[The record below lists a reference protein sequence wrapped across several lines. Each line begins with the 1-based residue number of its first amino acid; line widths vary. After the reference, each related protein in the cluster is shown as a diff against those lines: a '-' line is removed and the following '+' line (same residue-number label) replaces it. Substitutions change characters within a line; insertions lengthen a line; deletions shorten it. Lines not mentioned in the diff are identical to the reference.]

1 MWQGGLAVKRI
12 TLFVISLLLF
22 STAGAFAQKL
32 ENESELYPK
41 TVPISH
47 IYNNTNG
54 FRIDYIRQ
62 NYTLGTFWAP
72 IEWFR
77 GAASTGA
84 ISYGNSAAYPYVT
97 FYYKDGEVDH
107 FRLYL
112 VENPAHQSWG
122 FLDPNVDYSGEFPP
136 VDSKPEISF

>member
-47 IYNNTNG
+47 IYNNTMA
-54 FRIDYIRQ
+54 F
-62 NYTLGTFWAP
+62 
-72 IEWFR
+72 E
-77 GAASTGA
+77 
-84 ISYGNSAAYPYVT
+84 
-97 FYYKDGEVDH
+97 
-107 FRLYL
+107 
-112 VENPAHQSWG
+112 
-122 FLDPNVDYSGEFPP
+122 
-136 VDSKPEISF
+136 

>member
-1 MWQGGLAVKRI
+1 MRQGGLAVKRI
-12 TLFVISLLLF
+12 TLIVMSILLF
-22 STAGAFAQKL
+22 STAGAFAQKF

-41 TVPISH
+41 TVPIAH
-47 IYNNTNG
+47 IYNNSKG
-54 FRIDYIRQ
+54 FRVDYIRQ
-62 NYTLGTFWAP
+62 NYTVGTFWAP

-77 GAASTGA
+77 GAGSTGEIA
-84 ISYGNSAAYPYVT
+84 YGEGASYPYVT

-112 VENPAHQSWG
+112 IENPAHESWG
-122 FLDPNVDYSGEFPP
+122 YLDPEVDYSGEFPA